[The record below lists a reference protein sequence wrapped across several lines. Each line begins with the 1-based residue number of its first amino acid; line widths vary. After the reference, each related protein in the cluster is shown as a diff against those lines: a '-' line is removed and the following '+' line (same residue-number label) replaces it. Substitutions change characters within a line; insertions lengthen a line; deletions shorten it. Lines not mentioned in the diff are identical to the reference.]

1 MLQQM
6 RSAAKYIWIIL
17 IVAFVGGFLLAETS
31 GLLGRSPVTPSTVV
45 AKVNGKD
52 IPYLTWAGAAQQLA
66 QQQEQQTQRGLTLDE
81 RRQVDEQA
89 FNQLVSDALLQQE
102 YEKRHIVVTDAE
114 VVEAAKYSPPPQFQ
128 QAAELQTDGRF
139 DPAKYQRF
147 LASPGARTQGLL
159 VQLENYYRAEIPK
172 QKLFAQIAG
181 DVYVSDAR
189 LWQIWKDTH
198 DSATVSAVAFRPDV
212 SPEAKAAVTDAEAQ
226 AYYSGHSKE
235 FERQGKATLSMMMIP
250 RRPTAADSA
259 STVAK
264 IEALRAEV
272 SKGAK
277 FDDVAKRESDDTV
290 SGKNGGDLGKGAK
303 GRFVKEFEEAAYK
316 LGKGEMSGPV
326 KTAFGVHLIKI
337 EDRKGDTLTLK
348 HILKLYKQGDS
359 AATATDRKAD
369 ELAKFVA
376 GSDVAAKFDT
386 ASQKLGMLITKI
398 DVTENEPANFL
409 GQPVPGASA
418 WAFGGAKLGESS
430 DLFDDEQGY
439 YIVRLDSLRP
449 SGVQPLDRV
458 KDEVKTIV
466 ARQKLVQTAMTE
478 AAALATA
485 AAGSTLEAAAQAKGM
500 TVTHEG
506 PFARSSSVLGLG
518 VISEAL
524 GAAFSLPV
532 GAVSQPI
539 KTELAAYVIRVD
551 KRVDADTKAFDA
563 QKDAQR
569 LQVTRGVR
577 EQRVRMFL
585 DNLRKS
591 SKIDDNRKKIQT
603 ATRRVTS

>member
-1 MLQQM
+1 VLQQM

-17 IVAFVGGFLLAETS
+17 IIGFVGGFLLAETS
-31 GLLGRSPVTPSTVV
+31 GLLGRSPVTTTTVV

-89 FNQLVSDALLQQE
+89 FNQLVNDALLQQE
-102 YEKRHIVVTDAE
+102 YEKRGIMVTDAE
-114 VVEAAKYSPPPQFQ
+114 VVEAAKYNPPPQFQ

-159 VQLENYYRAEIPK
+159 VQLENYYRTEIPK

-181 DVYVSDAR
+181 DVYVTDAR

-198 DSATVSAVAFRPDV
+198 DSATVSYVAFKPDV
-212 SPEAKAAVTDAEAQ
+212 TAEAKAAVTDAEAQ
-226 AYYSGHSKE
+226 AYYSAHTKE
-235 FERQGKATLSMMMIP
+235 FERQGKATLSLMKVP

-259 STVAK
+259 MTVAK
-264 IEALRAEV
+264 IEALRAEIA
-272 SKGAK
+272 KGAK
-277 FDDVAKRESDDTV
+277 FEDVAKRESDDTV
-290 SGKNGGDLGKGAK
+290 SGKNGGDLGKGGK
-303 GRFVKEFEEAAYK
+303 GRFVKEFEDAAYR
-316 LGKGEMSGPV
+316 LSKGELSAPV
-326 KTAFGVHLIKI
+326 KTAFGVHLIKV
-337 EDRKGDTLTLK
+337 EERKGDTLTLK

-369 ELAKFVA
+369 ELAKLVA

-398 DVTENEPANFL
+398 DVTENEPASFL
-409 GQPVPGASA
+409 GQAVPGASA
-418 WAFGGAKLGESS
+418 WAFGGAKIGESS

-439 YIVRLDSLRP
+439 YIVRLDSLHAG
-449 SGVQPLDRV
+449 GVQPLDRV
-458 KDEVKTIV
+458 KDEVKTVV
-466 ARQKLVQTAMTE
+466 ARQKLVEKAMTD
-478 AAALATA
+478 AKAFASA
-485 AAGSTLEAAAQAKGM
+485 AAGSTLEAAAQAKRL
-500 TVTHEG
+500 TVGHEG
-506 PFARSSSVLGLG
+506 PFARSSTVIALG
-518 VISEAL
+518 VISEAT

-539 KTELAAYVIRVD
+539 KTELAAYVLRVD
-551 KRVDADTKAFDA
+551 KRVEADVKAFDA
-563 QKDAQR
+563 QKETQR
-569 LQVTRGVR
+569 QQVTRGVR

-591 SKIDDNRKKIQT
+591 SKVDDNRKKIQA